1 MTGQEALKIIRASG
15 LSQAEFAKRIGVT
28 ATAVQYWR
36 TGATGP
42 SGPAAKL
49 LALIKARPELLEV
62 LKTIE
67 A

>member
-15 LSQAEFAKRIGVT
+15 LSQAEFGRRIGVSP
-28 ATAVQYWR
+28 TAVQYWASG
-36 TGATGP
+36 TNGP
-42 SGPAAKL
+42 SGPTSKL

-62 LKTIE
+62 LKTVD